1 MNAVIHAA
9 RLGLRGCVVPLVALA
24 ALLLY
29 AWQVAG

>member
-1 MNAVIHAA
+1 MSALIRAA